1 LAPHQVVIVPITR
14 GDGADVVQAAH
25 ALAAGL
31 REAGV
36 RAHVD
41 DRDQLSPGFKFN
53 DWELKGV
60 PVRLELGPRDL
71 AAGTAVMVRR
81 LGGQGKQ
88 SVELETLPQLM
99 PDILEEFQT
108 FLLARATEFR
118 DSHTVDVDE
127 WAAFESGVAS
137 GWVLAL
143 HCGQPSCEDDI
154 KTVTAA
160 TPRCVPSDAAPEA
173 GRCVRCDAP
182 AAYGKRVI
190 FARAY

>member
-1 LAPHQVVIVPITR
+1 
-14 GDGADVVQAAH
+14 
-25 ALAAGL
+25 
-31 REAGV
+31 
-36 RAHVD
+36 
-41 DRDQLSPGFKFN
+41 
-53 DWELKGV
+53 
-60 PVRLELGPRDL
+60 
-71 AAGTAVMVRR
+71 
-81 LGGQGKQ
+81 
-88 SVELETLPQLM
+88 LETLPQLM
-99 PDILEEFQT
+99 PNILEEFQA

-127 WAAFESGVAS
+127 WDAFESGVAS

-160 TPRCVPSDAAPEA
+160 TPRCVPCDAAPEA